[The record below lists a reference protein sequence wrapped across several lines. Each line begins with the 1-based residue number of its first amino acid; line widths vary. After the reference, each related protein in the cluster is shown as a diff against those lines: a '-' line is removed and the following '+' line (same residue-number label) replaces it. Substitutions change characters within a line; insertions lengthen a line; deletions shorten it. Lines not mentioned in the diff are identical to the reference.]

1 MVYLN
6 RCSFRTSDG
15 MQRKKLLHPP
25 EIHSFHSN
33 DDFLFPTLW
42 FAFSAADSLWQ
53 CSTLLPSCVRRIRSA
68 RLFSPFASSCTICWQ
83 GFAAPLL
90 LLLIQGFWRT
100 WPPALCIPRRILH
113 FSFFL
118 FYSLVAYVW
127 SLLYRIKKHITFH
140 TDRRKSNVLF
150 SFLCFWNDSCVHQ
163 VLYFLPIWHHL
174 QCPFSCCNQR
184 CSRICKIQQF
194 QKLLFRELVR
204 FMLHHIFQ

>member
-118 FYSLVAYVW
+118 FYSLVAYV
-127 SLLYRIKKHITFH
+127 SSFIIQDHFHFARHRLCLTTPVQAFSETLL
-140 TDRRKSNVLF
+140 L
-150 SFLCFWNDSCVHQ
+150 
-163 VLYFLPIWHHL
+163 
-174 QCPFSCCNQR
+174 R
-184 CSRICKIQQF
+184 CSQYDTSF
-194 QKLLFRELVR
+194 PA
-204 FMLHHIFQ
+204 

>member
-118 FYSLVAYVW
+118 FYSLVYWTMCW
-127 SLLYRIKKHITFH
+127 SMKRTSS
-140 TDRRKSNVLF
+140 RKS
-150 SFLCFWNDSCVHQ
+150 SFWNCCILQMREHRWLQHIVQYKPKNVSPAQ
-163 VLYFLPIWHHL
+163 V
-174 QCPFSCCNQR
+174 FSTGFT
-184 CSRICKIQQF
+184 S
-194 QKLLFRELVR
+194 
-204 FMLHHIFQ
+204 